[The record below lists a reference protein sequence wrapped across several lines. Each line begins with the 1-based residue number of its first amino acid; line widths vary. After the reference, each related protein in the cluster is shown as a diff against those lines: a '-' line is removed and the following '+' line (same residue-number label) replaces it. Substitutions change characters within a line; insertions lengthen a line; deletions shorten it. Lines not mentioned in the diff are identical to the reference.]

1 MFKRFKFILMII
13 ITCVLFTSCGVLD
26 DVFIKV
32 GFKNDRF
39 EYINEGNVTKVVIQS
54 VRDKNFKFII
64 TDKTV
69 LDELYDILSKAKGAE
84 ESSTLNPDFIF
95 ELHLTGNKV
104 EKYYYIAGLD
114 KENKGNFYNED
125 EKYIV
130 SKRLDNDLLDNFF
143 NIRTPIKFSSV
154 YYDSIIE
161 VLDIYRES
169 FDSDKIN
176 VYLNK
181 DRESA
186 KFILSIEEE
195 EFKGTL
201 ENKYDNVVL
210 NQELGTSAI
219 DMVVSTVGYKS
230 TIIKMKIEFK
240 QKGNILK
247 EFYVLGNYENK
258 KWVINVYKDK
268 KPSDF

>member
-1 MFKRFKFILMII
+1 MFKRIKFILMLIVI
-13 ITCVLFTSCGVLD
+13 SALFTGCGVVD
-26 DVFIKV
+26 NVFIKI
-32 GFKNDRF
+32 GLKNDRF

-64 TDKTV
+64 KDKTV
-69 LDELYDILSKAKGAE
+69 LNELYDILSKAKISE
-84 ESSTLNPDFIF
+84 ESSTLNPDYIF
-95 ELHLTGNKV
+95 ELHLSGNKV

-143 NIRTPIKFSSV
+143 NIRTPIKFKSI

-161 VLDIYRES
+161 VLDIYNES
-169 FDSDKIN
+169 IESEKIN
-176 VYLNK
+176 VYINK
-181 DRESA
+181 DKESA

-195 EFKGTL
+195 EFRGRL

-210 NQELGTSAI
+210 NQEMGKSAV
-219 DMVVSTVGYKS
+219 DMVISTVGYKS
-230 TIIKMKIEFK
+230 SIIKMKIEFM
-240 QKGNILK
+240 QKGNVLQ

-258 KWVINVYKDK
+258 KWVINVYKDE

>member
-1 MFKRFKFILMII
+1 MIMII
-13 ITCVLFTSCGVLD
+13 SVLFTSCGALD
-26 DVFIKV
+26 NVFMKI

-39 EYINEGNVTKVVIQS
+39 EYIKEGNVIKVVIQS
-54 VRDKNFKFII
+54 IRDKNFKFII

-69 LDELYDILSKAKGAE
+69 LDELYDILSKAKVSE
-84 ESSTLNPDFIF
+84 ESSTLNPDYIF
-95 ELHLTGNKV
+95 ELHLSGNKIQ
-104 EKYYYIAGLD
+104 KYYYIAGLD

-143 NIRTPIKFSSV
+143 NIRTPVKFKNI

-161 VLDIYRES
+161 VLDIYNES

-176 VYLNK
+176 IYINK

-195 EFKGTL
+195 DFKEKL

-210 NQELGTSAI
+210 NQEMGKSAI

-230 TIIKMKIEFK
+230 TIIKMKIEFM
-240 QKGNILK
+240 QKGNVLK
-247 EFYVLGNYENK
+247 EFYILGNYENK
-258 KWVINVYKDK
+258 KWIINVYKDE